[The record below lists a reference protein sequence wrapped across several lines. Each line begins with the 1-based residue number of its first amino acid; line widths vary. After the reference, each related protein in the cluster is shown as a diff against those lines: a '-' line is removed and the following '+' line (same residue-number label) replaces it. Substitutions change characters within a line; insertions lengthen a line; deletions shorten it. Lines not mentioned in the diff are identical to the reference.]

1 MNKIIKIIEELDK
14 RESKIIDRTI
24 FLLLS
29 LLFYICGTIV
39 KLEKIK
45 DKQRPLIYR
54 NTLNEI
60 IPIFL
65 VIIVIAFLIFIYF
78 EKNRAIQKCI
88 FLITKY
94 IVKSTILISLFIYG
108 SCINKIQE
116 KNFINMQE
124 KTMLILVIT
133 IAIIC
138 CFLIKYEL
146 SMLKKIEIDFKYLIG
161 LRYGFFIVTLII
173 LLPFFIK
180 DKEILNYYGTIISA
194 TIGAGIV
201 MVGLY
206 YTYSN
211 DKEKDEK
218 HKKRLKVIK
227 SLLYSETDNIEILIK
242 ESLILFPLRKLRFK
256 NIKITDYL
264 IDLIEKEIDYEK
276 GIEDE
281 NIYKLLS
288 IIKEFNKSSEF
299 FVSNRYNNS
308 ENIRKFIKE
317 HKLKEVLKK
326 ELEEKKYFSIEIYF
340 MEFLYSDEYNSKDN
354 YHIKQEKVNLEDV
367 LERLIAIINLIEG
380 GFDEK
385 IEASEKLDIIE
396 HLYNMYFMVKEYIL
410 LEKTSKK
417 VLEKF

>member
-1 MNKIIKIIEELDK
+1 
-14 RESKIIDRTI
+14 
-24 FLLLS
+24 
-29 LLFYICGTIV
+29 
-39 KLEKIK
+39 
-45 DKQRPLIYR
+45 
-54 NTLNEI
+54 
-60 IPIFL
+60 
-65 VIIVIAFLIFIYF
+65 
-78 EKNRAIQKCI
+78 
-88 FLITKY
+88 
-94 IVKSTILISLFIYG
+94 
-108 SCINKIQE
+108 
-116 KNFINMQE
+116 
-124 KTMLILVIT
+124 
-133 IAIIC
+133 
-138 CFLIKYEL
+138 
-146 SMLKKIEIDFKYLIG
+146 MLKKIEIDFKYLIG
-161 LRYGFFIVTLII
+161 LRYGFLIVTLII

-180 DKEILNYYGTIISA
+180 DKEILNYYGIIISA
-194 TIGAGIV
+194 IIGAGIV

-227 SLLYSETDNIEILIK
+227 SLLDSETDNIEMLIK

-264 IDLIEKEIDYEK
+264 INLIEKEIDYEK

-326 ELEEKKYFSIEIYF
+326 ELEGKKYFSTEIYF

-354 YHIKQEKVNLEDV
+354 YQIKQEKVNLEDV

>member
-1 MNKIIKIIEELDK
+1 MGW
-14 RESKIIDRTI
+14 TI
-24 FLLLS
+24 FLFLS
-29 LLFYICGTIV
+29 LLSYICGTVV
-39 KLEKIK
+39 KLEEIR
-45 DKQRPLIYR
+45 DKRPLIYMI
-54 NTLNEI
+54 TLNEI
-60 IPIFL
+60 VPIFS
-65 VIIVIAFLIFIYF
+65 VIMILAFLIFIYL
-78 EKNRAIQKCI
+78 EKNRVIQKCV

-108 SCINKIQE
+108 SCIDKIQE
-116 KNFINMQE
+116 KNFINMQG
-124 KTMLILVIT
+124 KTILILFIS

-138 CFLIKYEL
+138 CFLHEL
-146 SMLKKIEIDFKYLIG
+146 LMLKKIEIDFKYLIG
-161 LRYGFFIVTLII
+161 LRYGFLIVTLII

-180 DKEILNYYGTIISA
+180 DKEILNYYGIIISA
-194 TIGAGIV
+194 IIGAGIV

-227 SLLYSETDNIEILIK
+227 SLLDSETDNIEMLIK

-264 IDLIEKEIDYEK
+264 INLIEKEIDYEK

-326 ELEEKKYFSIEIYF
+326 ELEGKKYFSTEIYF

-354 YHIKQEKVNLEDV
+354 YQIKQEKVNLEDV